1 MEIEKPNSYEIKD
14 ARFDTRLSK
23 EQKVHFERAA
33 NLGGFRNLTDFV
45 VFAVNEKANEII
57 SKHEQIIAG
66 SQDQEIFFNALMNPG
81 KPNEA
86 LLKAVS
92 DYKEIYNK

>member
-1 MEIEKPNSYEIKD
+1 MEISKSNNYGPKD

-57 SKHEQIIAG
+57 ANHNQVIAG
-66 SQDQEIFFNALMNPG
+66 SQDQELFFNALTHPS
-81 KPNEA
+81 KPNDA

-92 DYKEIYNK
+92 DYKELYSK

>member
-1 MEIEKPNSYEIKD
+1 MEISKSNNYDPKD

-23 EQKVHFERAA
+23 DQKAHFERAA

-57 SKHEQIIAG
+57 VNHNQVIAG
-66 SQDQEIFFNALMNPG
+66 SQDQEVFFNALTQPA
-81 KPNEA
+81 KPNDA

-92 DYKEIYNK
+92 DYKELYSK